1 MPGCGCVSLPDGKV
15 VDQPLDGI
23 GIPTFEAENSVNAEV
38 HLPEMWNS
46 PAQSPD

>member
-1 MPGCGCVSLPDGKV
+1 VGVSHCHTDGKV

-23 GIPTFEAENSVNAEV
+23 GIPTFEALENCVNAEV